1 MRPEDEFLRET
12 NVSRETFEKYQHWHR
27 LLVKWNAKINLVAK
41 STLPEFWTRHALDS
55 WQITPYL
62 RKTDNIYLD
71 FGSGGGF
78 PGLAIAI
85 AQFGKPNARVTLTE
99 SAGKKASFL
108 KTVSR
113 ELNLPTE
120 VHSGRIESLD
130 PFPADII
137 TARAFAPLNKLLTY
151 SEPFLSQHTQFVLL
165 KGAAVDEELEL
176 ARTQWTF
183 DCEAVKSLSDEG
195 GCILRIENVSRR

>member
-12 NVSRETFEKYQHWHR
+12 NVSRETFEKYQLWHK

-55 WQITPYL
+55 WQITPFL
-62 RKTDNIYLD
+62 RENDKNCLD

-78 PGLAIAI
+78 PGLSVAI
-85 AQFGKPNARVTLTE
+85 AQSPAPKSQVVLTE

-113 ELNLPTE
+113 ELDLPTE
-120 VHSGRIESLD
+120 IHSGRIEALE
-130 PFPADII
+130 PFPADVI
-137 TARAFAPLNKLLTY
+137 TARAFAPLNRLLSY
-151 SEPFLSQHTQFVLL
+151 SERFLADHTQLILL
-165 KGAAVDEELEL
+165 KGAAVDEELEI

-183 DCEAVKSLSDEG
+183 ECETVKSLSDEG

>member
-1 MRPEDEFLRET
+1 MPPKNLFIDQT
-12 NVSRETFEKYQHWHR
+12 DVSRETFAKYEAWHR

-55 WQITPYL
+55 WQITPFI
-62 RKTDNIYLD
+62 RETDKVCLD

-78 PGLAIAI
+78 PGLAMAI
-85 AQFGKPNARVTLTE
+85 ALFETSDARVVLTE

-113 ELNLPTE
+113 ELALPTE
-120 VHSGRIESLD
+120 IISDRIENLS

-137 TARAFAPLNKLLTY
+137 TARAFAPLDRLLSY
-151 SEPFLSQHTQFVLL
+151 SEPFLSDNTQILLL
-165 KGAAVDEELEL
+165 KGAAVDEELKL

-183 DCEAVKSLSDEG
+183 DCETVKSLSDED
-195 GCILRIENVSRR
+195 GCILKLKNVNRR

>member
-1 MRPEDEFLRET
+1 MQPEEEFQAKT
-12 NVSRETFEKYQHWHR
+12 NVSHETLKKYKAWHR

-55 WQITPYL
+55 WQITPLL
-62 RKTDNIYLD
+62 RETDQNCLD

-78 PGLAIAI
+78 PGLSVAIAL
-85 AQFGKPNARVTLTE
+85 AERAEARVTLTE

-113 ELNLPTE
+113 EVDLPTHI
-120 VHSGRIESLD
+120 HSGRIEDLD
-130 PFPADII
+130 DFSADVI
-137 TARAFAPLNKLLTY
+137 TARAFAPLDRLLGY
-151 SEPFLSQHTQFVLL
+151 SQPFLSPETQLLLL

-176 ARTQWTF
+176 ARAQWTF
-183 DCEAVKSLSDEG
+183 DYETVKSLSDED
-195 GCILRIENVSRR
+195 GCILKVKNVNRR